1 MANKYRV
8 LRNIHSTA
16 NHRVVNTAGNRIAWG
31 IEKTAKWA
39 ATAHIGTVQRCDIMA
54 TCQDIAF
61 DIAKM
66 RLMNRRT
73 IRNNDTLLAF
83 IAGWVIDYVWYL
95 FDLLWGFIGPI
106 LYLLITTVLVVL
118 AVGGAFALLF
128 MVVFIL

>member
-16 NHRVVNTAGNRIAWG
+16 NHRVANTAGNRIAWG

-39 ATAHIGTVQRCDIMA
+39 ATDHIGTVQRCNVMA

-66 RLMNRRT
+66 RLTTRRAA
-73 IRNNDTLLAF
+73 RNNDTLLAF

-128 MVVFIL
+128 MVIFML